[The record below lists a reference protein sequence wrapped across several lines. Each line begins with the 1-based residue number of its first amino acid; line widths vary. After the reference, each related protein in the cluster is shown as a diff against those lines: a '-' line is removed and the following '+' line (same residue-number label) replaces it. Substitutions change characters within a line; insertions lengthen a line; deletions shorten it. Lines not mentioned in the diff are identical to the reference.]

1 MFMSDSVRIQTPIG
15 ILTLTSNSVG
25 LCKIQI
31 DPPSSDSDQLDQINQ
46 LLAAVKTQLI
56 EYFAGTRKTFDLPL
70 DLEQL
75 HGFQKEVLKVVSQI
89 SYGKVLTYG
98 QIAAQLLKPS
108 ACRAVGTA
116 LARNPLP
123 ILIPCHRVVAANGH
137 LAGYLGKKGVAA
149 KKWLLEMEGHKIVGE
164 KLV

>member
-1 MFMSDSVRIQTPIG
+1 MSNSVRIQTPIG

-31 DPPSSDSDQLDQINQ
+31 DPPSSDSDRLNQINN
-46 LLAAVKTQLI
+46 LLAEAKNQLF
-56 EYFAGTRKTFDLPL
+56 EYFSGTRKKFDLPL
-70 DLEQL
+70 DLDQL
-75 HGFQKEVLKVVSQI
+75 LGFQKEVLKSVSQI
-89 SYGKVLTYG
+89 PYGKVLTYG

-108 ACRAVGTA
+108 ASRAVGTA
-116 LARNPLP
+116 LAHNPLP
-123 ILIPCHRVVAANGH
+123 ILIPCHRVVAADGH

>member
-1 MFMSDSVRIQTPIG
+1 MSNSVRIQTPIG

-31 DPPSSDSDQLDQINQ
+31 DPPSSDSDQLDQINN
-46 LLAAVKTQLI
+46 LLAEAKTQLF
-56 EYFAGTRKTFDLPL
+56 EYFSGTRKKFDLPL
-70 DLEQL
+70 DLDQL
-75 HGFQKEVLKVVSQI
+75 LGFQKEVLKIVSQI
-89 SYGKVLTYG
+89 PYGKVLTYG

-108 ACRAVGTA
+108 ASRAVGTA
-116 LARNPLP
+116 LAHNPLP
-123 ILIPCHRVVAANGH
+123 IIIPCHRVVATDGH